1 MTTSFP
7 PAAAAGLAPLLM
19 PAVAELVPPAWAEY
33 RPLIVEAL
41 DGFLG
46 RLSDARLDAI
56 VAAQLELPEAA
67 TAAARIVALARACP
81 SLHKLGQ
88 VLARDVRL
96 DAGLRMH
103 LQTLESLPP
112 TTPAADWLPLI
123 RREIGEV
130 AHLQI
135 APQAL
140 AEASVAIVVPFER
153 HGGIAPDA
161 RGVFKVLK
169 PGIEAQLAE
178 ELAIWNEL
186 GDWLEQRSVELG
198 LPELPYRETL
208 AGVQGLLLNEIRP
221 EHEQAHLAAA
231 CARYAE
237 DPNVLIPQP
246 LPEYCTPRLTA
257 MTRIDGDK
265 ITDATANRPR
275 LARAVYG
282 ALLAQPF
289 WAPQPI
295 AAFHAD
301 PHAGNLR
308 VSADGRLA
316 ILDWSL
322 VAEIDRGQRIALV
335 RLLLAALAQDGARF
349 ASTLAGL
356 GRPGREP
363 ALRALAATALHEV
376 RTGRLPGFDWLL
388 SVLDRAATTRAV
400 EFPESLVL
408 LRKALYTLTG
418 IVGELDADCSA
429 VPLLLR
435 HAFAGR
441 GFDPRGFGPHVFA
454 TELGTLWF
462 TGLPIA
468 ARWWAGYWQ
477 DFAGARLPMTAFAG

>member
-19 PAVAELVPPAWAEY
+19 PAVAELVPPAWAGY

-46 RLSDARLDAI
+46 RLSGARLDAI
-56 VAAQLELPEAA
+56 VAAQLELPEDA
-67 TAAARIVALARACP
+67 TAAARVVALARACP

-88 VLARDVRL
+88 VLARDRRL
-96 DAGLRMH
+96 DAQLRVR

-112 TTPAADWLPLI
+112 ETPAEVWLPLI
-123 RREIGEV
+123 RAEIGTV
-130 AHLQI
+130 PHLEI

-140 AEASVAIVVPFER
+140 AEASVAIVVPFAR

-178 ELAIWNEL
+178 ELAIWAEL
-186 GDWLEQRSVELG
+186 GDWLEARSAELG

-208 AGVQGLLLNEIRP
+208 SGVQGLLLNEIRP
-221 EHEQAHLAAA
+221 ETEQAHLAAA
-231 CARYAE
+231 CRRHAE

-246 LPEYCTPRLTA
+246 LEYCTPRLTA

-265 ITDATANRPR
+265 ITEATGHRPR
-275 LARAVYG
+275 LARALYA

-289 WAPQPI
+289 WQPQ
-295 AAFHAD
+295 AQTMFHAD

-308 VSADGRLA
+308 VTADGRLA

-322 VAEIDRGQRIALV
+322 VAVLDREARIALV
-335 RLLLAALAQDGARF
+335 RIVLAALAQDGALF
-349 ASTLAGL
+349 ARALAAL
-356 GRPGREP
+356 GRPVRED
-363 ALRALAATALHEV
+363 ALRALSAAALAEV

-388 SVLDRAATTRAV
+388 SVLDRAATTRAL

-408 LRKALYTLTG
+408 LRKALFTLAG
-418 IVGELDADCSA
+418 VVAELDADCGA
-429 VPLLLR
+429 VPLLLK
-435 HAFAGR
+435 HAFDAR
-441 GFDPRGFGPHVFA
+441 SFDPRGFGPHVFA
-454 TELGTLWF
+454 GDLGTLWLS
-462 TGLPIA
+462 GLPIA

-477 DFAGARLPMTAFAG
+477 DWSGGRLPFLPVPG